1 MAASAEFNTIIYSS
15 SVSGKKLTYI
25 LDDVITKDFPGSYV
39 YTITNTVPSGVEI
52 TTDKNT
58 NQSILNI
65 PDNISSAILTIM
77 VVNTKDAVSAST
89 STQIIL
95 AQPTFVDS
103 SKGYSKNAEI
113 AKKID
118 NTKLSWDS
126 IISGASGSSGTS
138 GTSGTFGT
146 ALIGGK

>member
-1 MAASAEFNTIIYSS
+1 MAASAQFNTIIYSS

-25 LDDVITKDFPGSYV
+25 LDDVITKDFPGPYV
-39 YTITNTVPSGVEI
+39 YTITNTVPSGVELAV
-52 TTDKNT
+52 DGSNNT
-58 NQSILNI
+58 ILVV

-89 STQIIL
+89 STQIVL